1 MDAVRAKG
9 LGRKTRKAL
18 EGMGLYSEGAGKRA
32 IVMPPVTWSPCALW
46 GLSPK
51 GLQAF

>member
-1 MDAVRAKG
+1 MEAVRAKG
-9 LGRKTRKAL
+9 LGTKTRKAL
-18 EGMGLYSEGAGKRA
+18 EGTSLSPEGTRGYPSHLVRG
-32 IVMPPVTWSPCALW
+32 PCALW